1 MPSKTSLWN
10 KEISAQIV
18 RSTGWVSL
26 VYFIG
31 LFIAL
36 PLSIMQR
43 YSDEIR
49 MPFQRADN
57 LYQFT
62 FQIQMSLTLAVPVLL
77 AVFLFRY
84 LHVKQ
89 ASDLMHSLP
98 LKREKLFHSYALN
111 GVLYL
116 IIPVILIA
124 ILTIVLHSAMGLSKV
139 FNIEDVFY
147 WAGTTILVDLVLFTA
162 AVFIAMLTG
171 ISAVQAVLTYVFL
184 FFPVGIML
192 LAFYNF
198 KVFLFGYPS
207 DYFLTKQV
215 EKMSP
220 LTYAAE
226 LESHKFTWTMAAVY
240 GVLIILLYIFSLIL
254 YKKRKLEAASE
265 AIAFKGLR
273 GVFKYGAT
281 FCAMLTGGT
290 YFSQTSQ
297 TSNSDIWWT
306 IIGYAIGAII
316 GYFAAEMVLQ
326 KTWRVFRNVKG
337 LAIFS
342 GVIAVLIL
350 GVQTLGFYENRIP
363 ESNEIQ
369 SVLMTDSLNIARPNG
384 DVYTDAY
391 GSPYTP
397 LPMTEKANIEAVRR
411 LHKQILADRKQDSN
425 DIREERQLVFLVYNL
440 KDGGKV
446 IREYRMY
453 EKYYADL
460 YKPIYESAE
469 FKRTTYDIFRV
480 KENKVKSIIF
490 NSNGPN
496 GSSAAVSSPEDVK
509 KAIALLKKDILEE
522 SYDDRTYFKSRG
534 SNIEIRVGK
543 RQFINLQL
551 SPTYKNTNEW
561 LKKKGLLEQAKITAK
576 NLDAIFVA
584 KKTLDP
590 ETDPE
595 REAEQIQKDPQT
607 LKITDPGQM
616 NEAINS
622 ASVGRKEYLC
632 VFTYK
637 GGNFHEI
644 FYFDDKHV
652 PDFIKEHFK

>member
-1 MPSKTSLWN
+1 MPSKMSLWN
-10 KEISAQIV
+10 KEISTQIV

-36 PLSIMQR
+36 PLGIMQR
-43 YSDEIR
+43 YSDEMR
-49 MPFQRADN
+49 MPFQRVDN

-98 LKREKLFHSYALN
+98 LKRDKLFHTYALN
-111 GVLYL
+111 GILYL
-116 IIPVILIA
+116 IIPVVLIA
-124 ILTIVLHSAMGLSKV
+124 ILTSIIHSAMGLSMV
-139 FNIEDVFY
+139 FNIKDVFY

-162 AVFIAMLTG
+162 AIFIAMLTG
-171 ISAVQAVLTYVFL
+171 ISAVQAVLTYILL

-226 LESHKFTWTMAAVY
+226 LESGKFTWAMAAVY
-240 GVLIILLYIFSLIL
+240 GVLIILLYVFSLVL
-254 YKKRKLEAASE
+254 YKKRKLESASE

-281 FCAMLTGGT
+281 FCSMLTGGT
-290 YFSQTSQ
+290 YFSQ

-326 KTWRVFRNVKG
+326 KTWRVLRNVKG
-337 LAIFS
+337 LAVYS
-342 GVIAVLIL
+342 GVIAILIL
-350 GVQTLGFYENRIP
+350 AIHSLGFYENRIP
-363 ESNEIQ
+363 DSSEIQ

-384 DVYTDAY
+384 DVYTNAY

-397 LPMTEKANIEAVRR
+397 IPMKEKANIEAVRR
-411 LHKQILADRKQDSN
+411 LHKQILADRKQESN

-469 FKRTTYDIFRV
+469 FKQNTYDIFRV

-490 NSNGPN
+490 NSNGPS
-496 GSSAAVSSPEDVK
+496 GSSAAISSPEDVK
-509 KAIALLKKDILEE
+509 KAIALLRKDILEE
-522 SYDDRTYFKSRG
+522 SYDDRTYFQSRG

-543 RQFINLQL
+543 HQFINLQL

-561 LKKKGLLEQAKITAK
+561 LEGKGLLEQAKITAK

-584 KKTLDP
+584 KNTLEP
-590 ETDPE
+590 GTDPE
-595 REAEQIQKDPQT
+595 REAERIQKDPQT
-607 LKITDPGQM
+607 LKITDPDQM

-652 PDFIKEHFK
+652 PGFIKEHFE